1 MSPCVWPCCYVGV
14 LALSAMILGS
24 IIAIL
29 APIELVIT
37 PMLLAVSGMA
47 GVTLFRAPTKPPEK
61 PPEIMPPP
69 AMPAM
74 VPVAAAPPS
83 IKEEGIMSIAM
94 KAAIPAIIVGLV
106 GLMFARA
113 ERQEA

>member
-1 MSPCVWPCCYVGV
+1 
-14 LALSAMILGS
+14 MILSS

-47 GVTLFRAPTKPPEK
+47 GVTLFRAKPPEK

>member
-1 MSPCVWPCCYVGV
+1 MSPCVWPCCYTGV

-47 GVTLFRAPTKPPEK
+47 AVTLFRAKPPEK

-69 AMPAM
+69 AISAM
-74 VPVAAAPPS
+74 VPVAADPPS
-83 IKEEGIMSIAM
+83 IKEEGIMSIAI
-94 KAAIPAIIVGLV
+94 KAAIPATVVGLI
-106 GLMFARA
+106 GLMLARA
-113 ERQEA
+113 GRQEA